1 MRYPGQKSCCFKCPK
16 RTATCHGNCPD
27 YALEDLENKKRLEK
41 EVKEIRSREAAHTP
55 AFQRRAREYIMSK
68 K

>member
-1 MRYPGQKSCCFKCPK
+1 MMNGKNSCCFGCQK

-27 YALEDLENKKRLEK
+27 YALEVEENKIRLEK
-41 EVKEIRSREAAHTP
+41 EVKEIQNREAAHTP
-55 AFQRRAREYIMSK
+55 AFERRTREYIMSK